1 VRPEHSPL
9 QLGARVALIG
19 TSGPPPVGQLDRAVL
34 QLKEW
39 GLDPVVGTSAD
50 ARHPRADYLLGT
62 DQQRAADLQWA
73 WCDPEIDAVFC
84 IRGGYGAARILDLL
98 DVDVLRAA
106 RHKPIFGSSDVTAI
120 AEFWLERLGCGFWF
134 SPMVTSAALLDDD
147 LARAGLTDA
156 IFEPAE
162 GRAFTSS
169 AAGSILRGQAT
180 GPLIGGNLA
189 VLAMTTGARGRPP
202 LDNAGCL
209 ALIEDVT
216 EPTYKIDGFLTSLLR
231 AGWFDGVAGVAL
243 GSWRDC
249 GPLDEIH
256 ALAEELLTPLGVPVV
271 WELGFGH
278 VPGAHSIPLGATATL
293 FADDA
298 PRLVLAGG

>member
-1 VRPEHSPL
+1 M
-9 QLGARVALIG
+9 
-19 TSGPPPVGQLDRAVL
+19 

-39 GLDPVVGTSAD
+39 GLDPVVGPNSE
-50 ARHPRADYLLGT
+50 ARHPRAGYLLGT
-62 DQQRAADLQWA
+62 DRQRADDLQWA

-84 IRGGYGAARILDLL
+84 LRGGYGAARVLDLL
-98 DVDVLRAA
+98 DVDALRAA
-106 RHKPIFGSSDVTAI
+106 GPKPIFGSSDVTAI
-120 AEFWLERLGCGFWF
+120 AEFWHEQLACGFWF
-134 SPMVTSAALLDDD
+134 APMMTSAALLDDNV
-147 LARAGLTDA
+147 AKAGLAAA

-162 GRAFTSS
+162 GRAFTSPD
-169 AAGSILRGQAT
+169 AGSISRGQAS

-189 VLAMTTGARGRPP
+189 VLAMTSGARGRPP
-202 LDNAGCL
+202 LDNTGCL

-231 AGWFDGVAGVAL
+231 AGWFEGVAGIAL

-249 GPLDEIH
+249 GPLDEIR
-256 ALAEELLTPLGVPVV
+256 ALVEELLVPLGVPIV

-278 VPGAHSIPLGATATL
+278 VAGAHAIPLGATATL